1 MQTTRSLVAIAA
13 LIVTSASA
21 VAADPAVGS
30 INLSLHIPATNNLVS
45 GQQDALCLNDRNG
58 EFSFQLQ
65 HADRADASQWLLAD
79 GRCGGAAQQVAL
91 SADATGGVYYLLVA
105 PE

>member
-21 VAADPAVGS
+21 VADPAVGS
-30 INLSLHIPATNNLVS
+30 MNLSLHIPATNNLVS
-45 GQQDALCLNDRNG
+45 SEQDSFCLDDRNG

-65 HADRADASQWLLAD
+65 HTDRADASGWLLAD
-79 GRCGGAAQQVAL
+79 GRCGGAAQKVAL
-91 SADATGGVYYLLVA
+91 SAEATGGVYYLLVA